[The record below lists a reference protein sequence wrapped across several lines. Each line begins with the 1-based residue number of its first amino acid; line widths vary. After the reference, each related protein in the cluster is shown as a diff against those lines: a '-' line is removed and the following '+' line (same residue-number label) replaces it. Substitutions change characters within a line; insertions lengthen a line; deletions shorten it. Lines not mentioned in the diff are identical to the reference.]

1 MIRCMIELKIL
12 LDDTEHSLF
21 EVKLSQMYQKHLFL
35 FFLHAVQ
42 WKLLSTP
49 QAFIHYKV
57 VFDSVRLERVPV
69 G

>member
-1 MIRCMIELKIL
+1 MVQCMVELEIV

-35 FFLHAVQ
+35 FLHAVQ
-42 WKLLSTP
+42 WKLLCTL

-57 VFDSVRLERVPV
+57 VFDSVRLE
-69 G
+69 